1 MNSDA
6 LTAVPAVGPDSLLRF
21 LPAAIRTPERP
32 LHAIAF
38 GWLTAFPASILFA
51 ALGALLMPNAK
62 PPEFH
67 ASGGLA
73 LFALVIFSPVL
84 ETLIMGTILLVL
96 LKLFSPTV
104 AILASAIGWGVAH
117 STVAPIW
124 GLVIWWPFL
133 VFSTL
138 FVTWRQRSL
147 GLAFGIP
154 MCVHALQNLIPAALI
169 AFGVPI

>member
-1 MNSDA
+1 M
-6 LTAVPAVGPDSLLRF
+6 TAPAAVGSDSLLRF
-21 LPAAIRTPERP
+21 LPAAIRTAERP
-32 LHAIAF
+32 FRAIF
-38 GWLTAFPASILFA
+38 VGWLTAFPASILFA
-51 ALGALLMPNAK
+51 VLGALVIPNAK

-84 ETLIMGTILLVL
+84 ETLIMGTVLLVL
-96 LKLFSPTV
+96 LRLFSPTI
-104 AILASAIGWGVAH
+104 AILISAIGWGVAH

-133 VFSTL
+133 IFSTL
-138 FVTWRQRSL
+138 FVTWRERSL
-147 GLAFGIP
+147 WLAFLVP
-154 MCVHALQNLIPAALI
+154 MCVHALQNFIPAALI

>member
-1 MNSDA
+1 M
-6 LTAVPAVGPDSLLRF
+6 TAPAAVGSGGLLRF
-21 LPAAIRTPERP
+21 LPAAILTPDRP
-32 LHAIAF
+32 FRAIAF
-38 GWLTAFPASILFA
+38 GWLIAFPASILFA
-51 ALGALLMPNAK
+51 VLGALLMPNAK

-67 ASGGLA
+67 ATGGLA

-84 ETLIMGTILLVL
+84 ETLIMGSVLLVL
-96 LKLFSPTV
+96 LRLFSPTL
-104 AILASAIGWGVAH
+104 AILLSAIGWGIAH
-117 STVAPIW
+117 STVAVIW

-147 GLAFGIP
+147 WLAFGIP

>member
-1 MNSDA
+1 MTVRS
-6 LTAVPAVGPDSLLRF
+6 AVGPDSLLRF

-32 LHAIAF
+32 WRAIAI

-51 ALGALLMPNAK
+51 VLGSLVLPQAK

-67 ASGGLA
+67 ASGALA

-84 ETLIMGTILLVL
+84 ETLIMGGVLLVL
-96 LKLFSPTV
+96 LRLFSPTV
-104 AILASAIGWGVAH
+104 AILISAIGWGIAH

-133 VFSTL
+133 IFSTL
-138 FVTWRQRSL
+138 FVTWRERSL
-147 GLAFGIP
+147 WLAFAVP
-154 MCVHALQNLIPAALI
+154 MCVHGLQNLIPASMI
-169 AFGVPI
+169 AFGVSI